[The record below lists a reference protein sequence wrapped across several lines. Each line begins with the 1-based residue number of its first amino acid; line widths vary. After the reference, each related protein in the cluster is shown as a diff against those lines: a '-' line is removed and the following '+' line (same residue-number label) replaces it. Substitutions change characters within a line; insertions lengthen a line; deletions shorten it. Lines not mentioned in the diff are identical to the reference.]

1 MAFIRRFLRERK
13 GATALEYAL
22 ITALISM
29 VIMLGA
35 NGIGVQLTAIFSS
48 VSTQLSSGGGR

>member
-1 MAFIRRFLRERK
+1 MAFIGRFLRERK

-29 VIMLGA
+29 VIMVGA